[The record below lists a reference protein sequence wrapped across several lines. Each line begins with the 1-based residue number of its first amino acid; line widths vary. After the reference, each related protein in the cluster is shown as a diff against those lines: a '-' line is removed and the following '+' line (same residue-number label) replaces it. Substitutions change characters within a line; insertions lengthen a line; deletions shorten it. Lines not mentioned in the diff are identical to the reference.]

1 MTTNRQWYNFPIY
14 RTELDNIIAAVVTT
28 ALASGGDEA
37 YLRGFLAAAQVIA
50 TGAGLYYEAPAAPSI
65 TVETPQRGLAV
76 RW

>member
-1 MTTNRQWYNFPIY
+1 MATNRQWYNFPIY

-28 ALASGGDEA
+28 ALAAGASDE

-50 TGAGLYYEAPAAPSI
+50 TGAGLYYEAPAAPTV
-65 TVETPQRGLAV
+65 TVETPRRDLAV

>member
-1 MTTNRQWYNFPIY
+1 VTVNRQWYNFPIY

-28 ALASGGDEA
+28 ALASGASEE

-50 TGAGLYYEAPAAPSI
+50 TGAGLYYETPKSSVI
-65 TVETPQRGLAV
+65 VEPPQRPLAV